1 MFRGFRW
8 QLIALMLAVAAFA
21 AGAVY
26 RISRQPAPPP
36 KSTAMPTPS
45 STASTF
51 GDPPETTAV
60 PPGADT
66 GSFLPET
73 PSYSVS
79 TTYREGMVGT
89 IQRLNPLF
97 AHLNP
102 PDRDI
107 SSLIFEGLFAIND
120 YGEVVPSLA
129 AELVV
134 SGDGLEYVVRLRDDI
149 TWQDGI
155 AFSADDVAFT
165 MSLLSAP
172 EYAEF
177 SPAGEFWQTVETQWL
192 SQDLVRFRLAQPFSS
207 FPHLLTI
214 GILPE
219 HALRG
224 STVAGLVHHPF
235 NLSPIG
241 TGPYQLASLR
251 TAPNN
256 RITAIH
262 LALSP
267 NYRERYDAQNGYL
280 FNSLRF
286 NLYED
291 STAAMRAYESNVV
304 DALANI
310 ATIEQILSL
319 PQSQHYTQVESTL
332 GILVFNWTDTAFE
345 ERRVRQALSLSL
357 DVPDLVQAHFGA
369 EATYADSP
377 YVPGSSVYQPE
388 AFWTSYDMAQAKTL
402 MSSAALVSA
411 ERDDEE
417 STDSEPAAQ
426 LIPRFSL
433 LIEDS
438 NPLRGMANDIV
449 SQWQLLGLE
458 FTVEAVDAET
468 LRTRLE
474 SGSFQA
480 AIVTQRIG
488 ADHDLFRFWHPAQSG
503 NGRNYGA
510 AAQNEIA
517 EILETARDEIYGIR
531 RALLYQQFQKVF
543 AEQAIAIPLFYPLYT
558 FVARDTI
565 EGLSLGYLTTPADRF
580 RGIQDWRPATLP
592 G

>member
-8 QLIALMLAVAAFA
+8 QLIALVLALVAFG

-26 RISRQPAPPP
+26 RISRQSGPLPMPSATPAQ
-36 KSTAMPTPS
+36 T
-45 STASTF
+45 STASNDV
-51 GDPPETTAV
+51 GPPETTAS
-60 PPGADT
+60 PPGADF
-66 GSFLPET
+66 GPPLVET
-73 PSYSVS
+73 RSANTSA
-79 TTYREGMVGT
+79 TYREGMVGAV
-89 IQRLNPLF
+89 QRLNPLF

-120 YGEVVPSLA
+120 YGEVVPTLA

-155 AFSADDVAFT
+155 RFTADDVAFT
-165 MSLLSAP
+165 MSLLSASD
-172 EYAEF
+172 YAEF
-177 SPAGEFWQTVETQWL
+177 SPVAEFWQTVETQWL
-192 SQDLVRFRLAQPFSS
+192 SHDLVRFRLAQPFSS

-224 STVAGLVHHPF
+224 TTIAGLAHHPF

-241 TGPYQLASLR
+241 TGAYQLVSLHSAANSR
-251 TAPNN
+251 V
-256 RITAIH
+256 TAIR

-267 NYRERYDAQNGYL
+267 NYRQRHDAQSGYL
-280 FNSLRF
+280 YSSLRF

-291 STAAMRAYESNVV
+291 SSAAMNAYESNAV

-310 ATIEQILSL
+310 ATTEQMLSL

-332 GILVFNWTDTAFE
+332 GILIFNWIDTPFG
-345 ERRVRQALSLSL
+345 ERRIRQALSLGL
-357 DVPDLVQAHFGA
+357 DVPELVQTHFGA
-369 EATYADSP
+369 AATHADSP
-377 YVPGSSVYQPE
+377 YVPGLSIYQPHP
-388 AFWTSYDMAQAKTL
+388 FWTTYDMAQANAL
-402 MSSAALVSA
+402 LASAALVSG
-411 ERDDEE
+411 ERDAEE
-417 STDSEPAAQ
+417 STVSEPTAQ
-426 LIPRFSL
+426 PTARFSL

-438 NPLRGMANDIV
+438 HALRGMANAIV
-449 SQWQLLGLE
+449 SQWQLLGLD
-458 FTVEAVDAET
+458 FTVEAVDAEA
-468 LRTRLE
+468 LQSRLE
-474 SGSFQA
+474 TGSFQA

-503 NGRNYGA
+503 SGRNYGA
-510 AAQNEIA
+510 AAHNEIA
-517 EILETARDEIYGIR
+517 EILETARDEIYGLR
-531 RALLYQQFQKVF
+531 RAQLYQQFQQVF
-543 AEQAIAIPLFYPLYT
+543 AEQAIAIPLYYRLYT
-558 FVARDTI
+558 FVARDTV
-565 EGLSLGYLTTPADRF
+565 EGISLGYLTTPADRF